1 MAKEVEIPIKVT
13 GLSDLKKQLR
23 EAKDTMLSL
32 ADATNEI
39 DVKKFNEARA
49 AAGEL
54 ADKLGD
60 ANAQIKVMATDSGF
74 QKVANGLG
82 LVGDNLKNLEFKDA
96 AANAKQLTADI
107 KSMNPKEVAQGFKDF
122 GKTIG
127 QLSNAFIQLG
137 IKLLANPLFLLVAV
151 VTGIVIAIVMLKDKL
166 KIAEQAFEFFN
177 KAVKIIIQNLK
188 DLTDWLGLTSFAMEE
203 NADKTIAANNKKIA
217 SNEKVTASVN
227 KEYTFQIA
235 LAKANG
241 EDVTELQIKQS
252 QFEESQAKKRQ
263 KIASDTIAKIDEL
276 EKKGKGKL
284 TEDQIK
290 ARNEATAEYVKE
302 RDAATAFNQ
311 GRIVLRAEANT
322 KLREENKKANQ
333 KSKDDQDKADKAAE
347 DAAKRHLAIIRGL
360 RDLELANLEEG
371 LQKDLALNQEK
382 YKRDLEDLKTNKN
395 MTQLERDKYAAEYF
409 KRKEIEDKK
418 AYKSENDRLAEQKKI
433 RVEAEKKA
441 IDDLKAIR
449 EGYNDFVL
457 EQTGTP
463 FEKEMAAIAK
473 KYKDEQAELDKFYEG
488 KLDLQAEYKL
498 KSQNLT
504 TLQFDEQAAARKK
517 NSENEKVEEINK
529 FLEKAQVVLDF
540 GNTINGLFNQLD
552 SNRVNSIK
560 EKQAEEINL
569 ITEKQNKEL
578 SNTSLSETQKQA
590 INDKYAKLKYAAE
603 LKAFKQ
609 LEDIKKKQFARD
621 KALRMAGVV
630 IDTASAI
637 MKNYGQAGFIGG
649 TAMAV
654 ATAAI
659 GAIQLATIASQKYQ
673 GESGPSAPSTGGSG
687 TGAGGG
693 TGQSEALTPS
703 FALTGQRNIG
713 STASSA
719 ENNNSDKTQQISVV
733 AIVSET
739 EVTNVQ
745 KRANRIRQSAEL

>member
-1 MAKEVEIPIKVT
+1 MSKEIELDIKVNGIAAIKKELRDLKGELVNAT
-13 GLSDLKKQLR
+13 DPAEIERLSKAAGQLSDR
-23 EAKDTMLSL
+23 IS
-32 ADATNEI
+32 DANEK
-39 DVKKFNEARA
+39 VKVF
-49 AAGEL
+49 AAGSE
-54 ADKLGD
+54 
-60 ANAQIKVMATDSGF
+60 F
-74 QKVANGLG
+74 EKVANGLG
-82 LVGDNLKNLEFKDA
+82 LVGSQLASLDFEGA
-96 AANAKQLTADI
+96 AESAKLLTGTI
-107 KSMNPKEVAQGFKDF
+107 KSMDPKAVAQGFKDF
-122 GKTIG
+122 TKTIG
-127 QLSNAFIQLG
+127 QLGNAFVQMG

-151 VTGIVIAIVMLKDKL
+151 ITGVVVAIVMLKDKL
-166 KIAEQAFEFFN
+166 KIAEQAFDLIM
-177 KAVKIIIQNLK
+177 KPIKVLIQGLK

-241 EDVTELQIKQS
+241 EDVTEIQIKQS

-263 KIASDTIAKIDEL
+263 KIASDTIAKIDAL

-360 RDLELANLEEG
+360 RDLELANMEEG

-473 KYKDEQAELDKFYEG
+473 KYKDEQSALDEFYKG

-504 TLQFDEQAAARKK
+504 TLQFNEQAAARKK
-517 NSENEKVEEINK
+517 NSENEKVEDINN
-529 FLEKAQVVLDF
+529 FLEKAQMYLDL
-540 GNTINGLFNQLD
+540 GNTINGLLNQLGQ
-552 SNRVNSIK
+552 NRLDEIK
-560 EKQAEEINL
+560 NRETQ
-569 ITEKQNKEL
+569 EL
-578 SNTSLSETQKQA
+578 DALTQKQQQELNVTGLSEA
-590 INDKYAKLKYAAE
+590 QKQSINDKYAKLKYQTE
-603 LKAFKQ
+603 LKAFQ
-609 LEDIKKKQFARD
+609 QTEEIKKKQFARD
-621 KALRMAGVV
+621 KAARMAGV
-630 IDTASAI
+630 IMDTARGVMAGYKDGPIIGSALSI
-637 MKNYGQAGFIGG
+637 ITLAQ
-649 TAMAV
+649 
-654 ATAAI
+654 

-673 GESGPSAPSTGGSG
+673 GEAGPTAPSIGGASGGNGSSAPI
-687 TGAGGG
+687 
-693 TGQSEALTPS
+693 TPS
-703 FALTGQRNIG
+703 FSLTGQANVG
-713 STASSA
+713 STGEAAQSRRA
-719 ENNNSDKTQQISVV
+719 GENQQISVV
-733 AIVSET
+733 AVVSET
-739 EVTNVQ
+739 EITNVQ
-745 KRANRIRQSAEL
+745 NRANRIRQSAEI

>member
-1 MAKEVEIPIKVT
+1 MSKEIELDIKVN
-13 GLSDLKKQLR
+13 GIAAIKKELRDLKGELVNATDPAEIER
-23 EAKDTMLSL
+23 LS
-32 ADATNEI
+32 
-39 DVKKFNEARA
+39 K

-54 ADKLGD
+54 SDRISD
-60 ANAQIKVMATDSGF
+60 ANEKVKVFAAGSEF
-74 QKVANGLG
+74 EKVANGLG
-82 LVGDNLKNLEFKDA
+82 LVGSQLASLDFEGA
-96 AANAKQLTADI
+96 AESAKLLTGTI
-107 KSMNPKEVAQGFKDF
+107 KSMDPKAVAQGFKDF
-122 GKTIG
+122 TKTIG
-127 QLSNAFIQLG
+127 QLGNAFFQMGL
-137 IKLLANPLFLLVAV
+137 KLLANPLFLLVAV
-151 VTGIVIAIVMLKDKL
+151 ITGVVVAIVMLKDKL
-166 KIAEQAFEFFN
+166 KIAEQAFDLIM
-177 KAVKIIIQNLK
+177 KPIKVLIQGLK

-263 KIASDTIAKIDEL
+263 KIASDTIAKIDAL

-360 RDLELANLEEG
+360 RDLELANLEDG
-371 LQKDLALNQEK
+371 LYKDLTLNEEK
-382 YKRDLEDLKTNKN
+382 YKRDLQDLKANKD
-395 MTQLERDKYAAEYF
+395 MTQQERDKYAAEYL

-418 AYKSENDRLAEQKKI
+418 AYKSENDRLVEQKKI

-441 IDDLKAIR
+441 VDDLKAIR

-473 KYKDEQAELDKFYEG
+473 KYKDEQSELDKFYEG

-504 TLQFDEQAAARKK
+504 TLQFNEQAAARKK

-529 FLEKAQVVLDF
+529 FLEKAQMYLDL
-540 GNTINGLFNQLD
+540 GNTINGLLNQLGQ
-552 SNRVNSIK
+552 NRLDRIK
-560 EKQAEEINL
+560 DRETQELDALTQKQE
-569 ITEKQNKEL
+569 KEL
-578 SNTSLSETQKQA
+578 SVTGLSEAKKQA
-590 INDKYAKLKYAAE
+590 INDKYAKLKYQTE
-603 LKAFKQ
+603 LKAFQ
-609 LEDIKKKQFARD
+609 QTEEIKKKQFARD
-621 KALRMAGVV
+621 KAARMAGV
-630 IDTASAI
+630 IMDTARGVMAGYKDGPIIGSALSI
-637 MKNYGQAGFIGG
+637 ITLAQ
-649 TAMAV
+649 
-654 ATAAI
+654 

-673 GESGPSAPSTGGSG
+673 GEAGPSAPSI
-687 TGAGGG
+687 GG
-693 TGQSEALTPS
+693 TGGGGSSAPITPS
-703 FALTGQRNIG
+703 FSLTGQANVG
-713 STASSA
+713 STGEASQTRLA
-719 ENNNSDKTQQISVV
+719 GENQQISVV
-733 AIVSET
+733 AVVSET
-739 EVTNVQ
+739 EITNVQ
-745 KRANRIRQSAEL
+745 NRANRIRQSAEI

>member
-1 MAKEVEIPIKVT
+1 MAKDVEIGIKVSGIAAIKKELKDLKGELVNAT
-13 GLSDLKKQLR
+13 DPADIERLSKAAGQLSDKI
-23 EAKDTMLSL
+23 
-32 ADATNEI
+32 ADTNEKI
-39 DVKKFNEARA
+39 KVF
-49 AAGEL
+49 AAGSKFE
-54 ADKLGD
+54 
-60 ANAQIKVMATDSGF
+60 N
-74 QKVANGLG
+74 VANGLG
-82 LVGDNLKNLEFKDA
+82 LVGS
-96 AANAKQLTADI
+96 QLASLDFEGASESARLLTNTI
-107 KSMNPKEVAQGFKDF
+107 KSMNPKDVAQGFKDF
-122 GKTIG
+122 TKTIG
-127 QLSNAFIQLG
+127 QLGNAFLQMGL
-137 IKLLANPLFLLVAV
+137 KLLANPLFLLVAV
-151 VTGIVIAIVMLKDKL
+151 ITGVVVAIVLLRDKL
-166 KIAEQAFEFFN
+166 KIAEQAFDLVM
-177 KAVKIIIQNLK
+177 KPIKILIQGLK

-227 KEYTFQIA
+227 KEYSFQIA

-241 EDVTELQIKQS
+241 EDVTELQIKQL
-252 QFEESQAKKRQ
+252 QFDESQAKKRQ
-263 KIASDTIAKIDEL
+263 KIASDTIGKIDEL

-302 RDAATAFNQ
+302 RDAATAANQ
-311 GRIVLRAEANT
+311 ARIVLRAETNT
-322 KLREENKKANQ
+322 KLREENKKAGE
-333 KSKDDQDKADKAAE
+333 KSKDDQAKIDKAAE

-360 RDLELANLEEG
+360 RDLELANMEEG

-382 YKRDLEDLKTNKN
+382 YKRDLEDLKTNKD
-395 MTQLERDKYAAEYF
+395 MTQQERDKYAAEYL
-409 KRKEIEDKK
+409 KRKEIEDNK
-418 AYKSENDRLAEQKKI
+418 AYKTESDRLKENKKK
-433 RVEAEKKA
+433 RLDEEKKFN
-441 IDDLKAIR
+441 DDLKAIR

-504 TLQFDEQAAARKK
+504 TLQFNEQDAARKK
-517 NSENEKVEEINK
+517 NNEKEIFDDAEK
-529 FLEKAQVVLDF
+529 FITKFQKITEF
-540 GNTINGLFNQLD
+540 GTSLNGLLNQLD
-552 SNRVNSIK
+552 SNRLNSIK
-560 EKQAEEINL
+560 VNQTEELNS

-578 SNTSLSETQKQA
+578 SNSSLSETQKQA

-603 LKAFKQ
+603 LKAFQ
-609 LEDIKKKQFARD
+609 QTEAIKKKQFARD
-621 KALRMAGVV
+621 KALRIAQTV
-630 IDTASAI
+630 IDTASNVI
-637 MKNYGQAGFIGG
+637 TSIRNNGGVPFGIPAGILAG
-649 TAMAV
+649 AL
-654 ATAAI
+654 
-659 GAIQLATIASQKYQ
+659 GAIQIATIASQKYQ
-673 GESGPSAPSTGGSG
+673 GEAGPSAPSIGGA
-687 TGAGGG
+687 AGGASS